1 MQTTALPIHCSA
13 FSRWLMPEAK
23 TWFLAFSCHWM
34 QSLLKARWPGDDMCA
49 QTMWLTRLLA
59 FLQHT
64 TETVHRL
71 GDVVLWLM
79 TLVGERVSSCDNHMP
94 SEASC
99 LAANGMVLM
108 PSY

>member
-1 MQTTALPIHCSA
+1 
-13 FSRWLMPEAK
+13 MPEAK

-34 QSLLKARWPGDDMCA
+34 QSLLEARWPGDDMCA

-99 LAANGMVLM
+99 LAANGMVLV